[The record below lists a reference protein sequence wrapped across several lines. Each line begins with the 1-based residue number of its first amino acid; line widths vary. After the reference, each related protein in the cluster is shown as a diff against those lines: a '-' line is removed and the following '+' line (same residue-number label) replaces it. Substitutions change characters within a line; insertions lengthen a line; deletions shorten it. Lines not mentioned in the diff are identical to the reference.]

1 MTDDAPLTNIRRTTM
16 PEEFLVDVDTLR
28 TQVREKYRDVALDP
42 HGTHHFHT
50 GRPLAARLG
59 YEQATVDALPDQAV
73 ESFAGVGNPFSS
85 RRLEPGEHVVDVGSG
100 AGFDSF
106 IAATQIGA
114 TGSVVGIDMTSEMLT
129 KSRATAEQLNFGHV
143 EFREGLAEALPVESG
158 WADVV
163 ISNGVINLCADKQA
177 VFAEIFRVLRPGGVL
192 QFADIANGQ
201 PVPLEAM
208 HDVDLWTG

>member
-1 MTDDAPLTNIRRTTM
+1 M

-59 YEQATVDALPDQAV
+59 YEQAAVDSLPDQAV
-73 ESFAGVGNPFSS
+73 ESFAGVGNPFSL
-85 RRLEPGEHVVDVGSG
+85 RPLEPGEHVVDVGSG

-106 IAATQIGA
+106 IAATQIGP

-129 KSRATAEQLNFGHV
+129 KSRDTAEQLNFGHV